1 MPGIFRRARKI
12 DETEKRAKIVD
23 RMMEQ
28 GRKLFSRSDCPR
40 RSNRRSSILRERG
53 NDRKLPFPTGLD
65 FTPPKPRGLLP
76 VQGQL

>member
-28 GRKLFSRSDCPR
+28 GRKLFGRSDLPQKVEQEALDIER
-40 RSNRRSSILRERG
+40 ARE
-53 NDRKLPFPTGLD
+53 
-65 FTPPKPRGLLP
+65 
-76 VQGQL
+76 